1 VILGPDGAGKSSVIL
16 GLIYKLSE
24 SGQSVKMRHLKPR
37 LVSLLRSEPGLTVV
51 EPHGKPPR
59 TAVVSIVKILLWLV
73 EEWQANLF
81 QDDRAALLICDRYYH
96 DLLID
101 PKRYRYGGP
110 VWVAKLVG
118 KLMPRPSMWILL
130 DAPAAVLQRRKQEV
144 PFNETARQ
152 RLAYLTFI
160 EKQQRYA
167 VVNAAQPLEKV
178 IADAENAI
186 KSAMIKNDGNRGAS

>member
-1 VILGPDGAGKSSVIL
+1 
-16 GLIYKLSE
+16 
-24 SGQSVKMRHLKPR
+24 M
-37 LVSLLRSEPGLTVV
+37 
-51 EPHGKPPR
+51 
-59 TAVVSIVKILLWLV
+59 VSIVKILLWLV